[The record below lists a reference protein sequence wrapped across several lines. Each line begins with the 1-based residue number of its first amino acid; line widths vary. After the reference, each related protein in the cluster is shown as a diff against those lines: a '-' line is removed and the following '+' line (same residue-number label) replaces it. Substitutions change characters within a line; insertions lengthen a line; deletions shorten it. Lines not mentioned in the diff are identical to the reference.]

1 VTTARLPDG
10 SRAAVDRTADLPVTP
25 LIASNTVSD
34 IPCLDCTCSSPQT
47 ASHSGRLLLATQV
60 DHTVTALRTMARR
73 HGLALRP
80 LAPGLLALD
89 TSEAEEF
96 IALARAELSSV
107 EAAEVRCVVLSTPD
121 LPQVAMLTQAL
132 TAPTLAAAGARVQ
145 HADLLPLF
153 ADEANRFHAVYQP
166 IVALPSRRP
175 VGVEALLR
183 ATTPGGLPVTPD
195 VLFPAAEAAGWT
207 HLIDRVGRTTALR
220 DAAGWLPADQLLF
233 INFIP
238 TSIYRPEVCLRTT
251 EQAARRAGIGLGQVV
266 FEVTEGHQVQD
277 IDHLEAVFDY
287 YRSHD
292 CKVALDDLG
301 AGYSSLNLLV
311 RLRPDIVKLDKDL
324 VQALPDATSVAV
336 VTAIVEMV
344 HSYGGQ
350 VLAECVET
358 EEQAAVA
365 TDLGADLGQGW
376 LFGRPER
383 RTATTTTGV
392 AKTTVAAVPVEVEV
406 SAEVDP
412 SRPDGPVAV
421 HTPRGLHLA
430 GAGWDGMNGLLVRAV
445 DGSVSGVVVVDVRA
459 ADHPM
464 VYVNSAFERMTGY
477 TSAEVLGR
485 NCRLLQSEETEPAVV
500 RALSMAIRRGE
511 EHNCVLLNRRK
522 DGTAWW
528 NELHLSPVR
537 NEHGRLTHYLGY
549 QHDVTARVEAELAL
563 ARQATRDS
571 LTGLA
576 NRSHLLHQLQ
586 VALDSAEAGGH
597 AVAVLFIDLDGFKV
611 VNDTHGHAAGDSVL
625 VQVADR
631 LRAVLRDSDLICRNG
646 GDEFVAVLR
655 DLDPLDAVRIADRAA
670 RDVTASLQRPFVAGP
685 GSMALGGSVGVAIYP
700 QDGST
705 PDRLLAVADSD
716 MYQAKKTAVRP
727 SMRS

>member
-1 VTTARLPDG
+1 MCG
-10 SRAAVDRTADLPVTP
+10 SPH
-25 LIASNTVSD
+25 
-34 IPCLDCTCSSPQT
+34 T
-47 ASHSGRLLLATQV
+47 ASSAGRLLLATQV
-60 DHTVTALRTMARR
+60 DHTATALRTMARR

-89 TSEAEEF
+89 TAEVDEF
-96 IALARAELSSV
+96 IALAQAELSSV
-107 EAAEVRCVVLSTPD
+107 EAAEVRCVVLSTQE
-121 LPQVAMLTQAL
+121 LPEVAILTQAL
-132 TAPTLAAAGARVQ
+132 TAPTLAAAGARVR

-153 ADEANRFHAVYQP
+153 ADETGCFHAVYQP
-166 IVALPSRRP
+166 IVSLPSRRP

-183 ATTPGGLPVTPD
+183 ATTPSGLTVTPD
-195 VLFPAAEAAGWT
+195 VLFEAAHAAGWT

-251 EQAARRAGIGLGQVV
+251 VQAAEQAGIGLEQVV
-266 FEVTEGHQVQD
+266 FEVTEGHRVRD
-277 IDHLEAVFDY
+277 VNHLEEVFDY

-311 RLRPDIVKLDKDL
+311 RLRPDIVKLDKEL

-336 VTAIVEMV
+336 ITAIVEIV

-365 TDLGADLGQGW
+365 TDLGTDLGQGW

-383 RTATTTTGV
+383 RTAITATGV
-392 AKTTVAAVPVEVEV
+392 TGTTSARTGRPTRSQPPAAAGPAPVT
-406 SAEVDP
+406 VDP
-412 SRPDGPVAV
+412 SRPDSPVAV
-421 HTPRGLHLA
+421 HAPPGLHQASA
-430 GAGWDGMNGLLVRAV
+430 GRDGMNGLLVRAV
-445 DGSVSGVVVVDVRA
+445 DGSVSGVVVADVQA
-459 ADHPM
+459 EDHPM
-464 VYVNSAFERMTGY
+464 VYVNAAFEQMTGY

-485 NCRLLQSEETEPAVV
+485 NCRLLQSEQTDPAVV
-500 RALSMAIRRGE
+500 RALSLAIRRGE
-511 EHNCVLLNRRK
+511 EHHCVLLNHRK

-537 NEHGRLTHYLGY
+537 SESGQLTHYLGY
-549 QHDVTARVEAELAL
+549 QHDVTARVEAEEAL
-563 ARQATRDS
+563 ARQATQDS

-576 NRSHLLHQLQ
+576 NRNHLLHRLDA
-586 VALDSAEAGGH
+586 ALGSAAATGH
-597 AVAVLFIDLDGFKV
+597 AVAVLFIDLDGFKG

-631 LRAVLRDSDLICRNG
+631 LRAVLRTSDLICRNG
-646 GDEFVAVLR
+646 GDEFVAVLHE
-655 DLDPLDAVRIADRAA
+655 LDPLDAGRIAERAA
-670 RDVTASLQRPFVAGP
+670 HDVTASLQRPFVAGP
-685 GSMALGGSVGVAIYP
+685 GLIALGGSVGVAIYP
-700 QDGST
+700 QDGAT

-716 MYQAKKTAVRP
+716 MYQAKKIRAPARGGGVPPTG
-727 SMRS
+727 